1 MRSALRSPS
10 VQGGEEWTYPVRI
23 TVLNLPEDAGTIEE
37 LIKIVG
43 IPFLADS
50 ERAPMITDAKTLL
63 ARLQEEEQWR
73 EKAEES
79 GKKGTNL
86 QVISGVIPEALRIML
101 DDFTSRIGSL
111 TQAESQ
117 ILLYYMDGYDIAD
130 IPDLASVTIN
140 TVRKHN
146 RNIYSKLAIKSK
158 EELML
163 YLDILQRCDMC
174 DPIEEQL
181 KIQANQRL
189 EAGA

>member
-1 MRSALRSPS
+1 M
-10 VQGGEEWTYPVRI
+10 QGGEEWTYPVRI

-130 IPDLASVTIN
+130 IPELASVTIN

-163 YLDILQRCDMC
+163 YLDILQHCDMF
-174 DPIEEQL
+174 DSIEEQL

>member
-1 MRSALRSPS
+1 
-10 VQGGEEWTYPVRI
+10 
-23 TVLNLPEDAGTIEE
+23 
-37 LIKIVG
+37 
-43 IPFLADS
+43 
-50 ERAPMITDAKTLL
+50 
-63 ARLQEEEQWR
+63 
-73 EKAEES
+73 
-79 GKKGTNL
+79 
-86 QVISGVIPEALRIML
+86 
-101 DDFTSRIGSL
+101 
-111 TQAESQ
+111 
-117 ILLYYMDGYDIAD
+117 MDGYDIAD
-130 IPDLASVTIN
+130 IPELASVTIN